1 MDKIVCREKA
11 TLLEA
16 YQRITKKY
24 FDAVTE
30 LHREMG
36 TLSKTK
42 YDSLYRLTEVLH
54 AQVTKAQSEFNSH
67 VQAHNCQ

>member
-1 MDKIVCREKA
+1 MDKMVCKEKA

-16 YQRITKKY
+16 YQHVTKKY
-24 FDAVTE
+24 SDALTE

-42 YDSLYRLTEVLH
+42 YDSLYRRTEMLH
-54 AQVTKAQSEFNSH
+54 SQVAQAQSEFNSH
-67 VQAHNCQ
+67 VEAYNC